1 MNLDALYPWLFA
13 IAAII
18 WLIITWQQNPSER
31 RIKRTPPPPPEP
43 PPFLPNDIAVEMLD
57 IGVMYVSADGVVLH
71 HNPALR
77 TVLRI
82 DGSVDGQT
90 IMSLVRDHQLDEF
103 VRDTVTK
110 RVNDE
115 MQLHQRN
122 PSRTMRVVARPMILP
137 NDDVVVMVLIRDVTQ
152 INQLERAR
160 RDMIVSISHELRTP
174 LAALKILSDTIA
186 SQPPPE
192 VAQRMAMRISD
203 EVDALTRLVE
213 DLHDLSQIE
222 AGRIALQ
229 YAQYDTVALIQQ
241 AIERS
246 APQATAHHITLQAT
260 YPDNLPAVM
269 VDRGRMAQVFL
280 NLLHNAVKF
289 TPDGGA
295 IRIEARV
302 VHLPEDRA
310 SLINLPAE
318 HPTGEWVL
326 LCIADNGVGIATEH
340 QQRIF
345 ERFYKV
351 DQARTRGSGTGLG
364 LAIVRHL
371 VEGHGGRVWLSSTVG
386 TGTTFYFTIPTA
398 QSNE

>member
-18 WLIITWQQNPSER
+18 WLVITWQQNPSER
-31 RIKRTPPPPPEP
+31 RIKRTPPPPAEP

-82 DGSVDGQT
+82 DGGVDGQT

-103 VRDTVTK
+103 VRDTATK

-137 NDDVVVMVLIRDVTQ
+137 NEDVVVMVLIRDVTQ

-174 LAALKILSDTIA
+174 LAALKILSDTIV

-246 APQATAHHITLQAT
+246 TPQANAHYITVQAT

-289 TPDGGA
+289 TPDHGA
-295 IRIEARV
+295 IRLDARV
-302 VHLPEDRA
+302 VHLPSDGA
-310 SLINLPAE
+310 AVTNLPAD
-318 HPTGEWVL
+318 HPPGEWML
-326 LCIADNGVGIATEH
+326 LSIADNGVGIPLEH
-340 QQRIF
+340 QHRIF

-386 TGTTFYFTIPTA
+386 YGTTFFFTIPTA

>member
-18 WLIITWQQNPSER
+18 WLIITWQQNPPER
-31 RIKRTPPPPPEP
+31 RSKRPPPPPPEP

-57 IGVMYVSADGVVLH
+57 IGVMYVAADGVVLH

-103 VRDTVTK
+103 VRDTATK

-295 IRIEARV
+295 IRIDARV
-302 VHLPEDRA
+302 VHLPEDRS

>member
-1 MNLDALYPWLFA
+1 MNFDALYPWVFTG
-13 IAAII
+13 AAII
-18 WLIITWQQNPSER
+18 WLLITWQQNPPER
-31 RIKRTPPPPPEP
+31 RATRTPPPPPEP

-82 DGSVDGQT
+82 EGTVDGQT

-103 VRDTVTK
+103 VRDTATK
-110 RVNDE
+110 RTNDE

-122 PSRTMRVVARPMILP
+122 PARSMRVVARPMVLP

-174 LAALKILSDTIA
+174 LAALKILSDTIV

-192 VAQRMAMRISD
+192 VAQKMALRISD

-229 YAQYDTVALIQQ
+229 YAQHDTIALIAQ
-241 AIERS
+241 AIERIR
-246 APQATAHHITLQAT
+246 PQADTHDIQIHAHHAG
-260 YPDNLPAVM
+260 DLPAVM
-269 VDRGRMAQVFL
+269 VDRGRLGQVLL

-289 TPDGGA
+289 TPDGGT
-295 IRIEARV
+295 IDVSARV
-302 VHLPEDRA
+302 VQ
-310 SLINLPAE
+310 LPAE
-318 HPTGEWVL
+318 SREVPGLPADHSDGEWVL
-326 LCIADNGVGIATEH
+326 FAIRDNGVGIAMEH
-340 QQRIF
+340 QARIF

-364 LAIVRHL
+364 LAIVRYL
-371 VEGHGGRVWLSSTVG
+371 VEGHGGRIWVSSTVG
-386 TGTTFYFTIPTA
+386 SGTTFFFTIPTA
-398 QSNE
+398 TP

>member
-18 WLIITWQQNPSER
+18 WLIITWQQNPPER
-31 RIKRTPPPPPEP
+31 RSKRPPPPPPEP

-57 IGVMYVSADGVVLH
+57 IGVMYVAADGVVLH

-82 DGSVDGQT
+82 DGGVDGQT

-103 VRDTVTK
+103 VRDTATK

-174 LAALKILSDTIA
+174 LAALKILSDTIV

-246 APQATAHHITLQAT
+246 APQATAHHITLHAS

-295 IRIEARV
+295 IRIDARV
-302 VHLPEDRA
+302 VHLPEVRS

>member
-1 MNLDALYPWLFA
+1 MSLDALYPWLFTT
-13 IAAII
+13 AAII
-18 WLIITWQQNPSER
+18 WLIITWQQNPPEQR
-31 RIKRTPPPPPEP
+31 AQRTPEIEPEP

-57 IGVMYVSADGVVLH
+57 IGVMYVSAEGVVLH

-82 DGSVDGQT
+82 DGAVDGQT

-103 VRDTVTK
+103 VRDTADK

-115 MQLHQRN
+115 MLFHQRN
-122 PSRTMRVVARPMILP
+122 PSRTMRVVARTMILP
-137 NDDVVVMVLIRDVTQ
+137 NDAVVVMVLIRDVTQ

-174 LAALKILSDTIA
+174 LAALKILSDTIV

-192 VAQRMAMRISD
+192 VAQRMAVRISD

-229 YAQYDTVALIQQ
+229 YAQNDCIAIIQQ

-246 APQATAHHITLQAT
+246 TLHAAAHQITVTAT
-260 YPDNLPAVM
+260 YPDDLPAVM

-289 TPDGGA
+289 TPDGGQ
-295 IRIEARV
+295 ITVQARV
-302 VHLPEDRA
+302 IQLPDETA
-310 SLINLPAE
+310 AVTNLPPD
-318 HPTGEWVL
+318 HPAGEWVL
-326 LCIADNGVGIATEH
+326 LSIADNGVGIANEH
-340 QQRIF
+340 QSRIF

-364 LAIVRHL
+364 LAIVRYL
-371 VEGHGGRVWLSSTVG
+371 VEGHGGRIWLRSTVG
-386 TGTTFYFTIPTA
+386 SGTTFYFTIPTE
-398 QSNE
+398 SP

>member
-18 WLIITWQQNPSER
+18 WLIITWQQNPPER
-31 RIKRTPPPPPEP
+31 RSKRPPPPPPEP

-57 IGVMYVSADGVVLH
+57 IGVMYVAADGVVLH

-103 VRDTVTK
+103 VRDTATK

-174 LAALKILSDTIA
+174 LAALKILSDTIV

-295 IRIEARV
+295 IRIDARV
-302 VHLPEDRA
+302 VHLPEDRS

>member
-18 WLIITWQQNPSER
+18 WLIITWQQNPPER
-31 RIKRTPPPPPEP
+31 RSKRPPPPPPEP

-57 IGVMYVSADGVVLH
+57 IGVMYVAADGVVLH

-82 DGSVDGQT
+82 DGGVDGQT

-103 VRDTVTK
+103 VRDTATK

-174 LAALKILSDTIA
+174 LAALKILSDTIV

-246 APQATAHHITLQAT
+246 APQATAHHITLHAS

-295 IRIEARV
+295 IRIDARV
-302 VHLPEDRA
+302 VHLPEDRS
-310 SLINLPAE
+310 SLINLTAE

>member
-18 WLIITWQQNPSER
+18 WLIITWQQNPPER
-31 RIKRTPPPPPEP
+31 RSKRPPPPPPEP

-57 IGVMYVSADGVVLH
+57 IGVMYVAADGVVLH

-103 VRDTVTK
+103 VRDTATK

-246 APQATAHHITLQAT
+246 APQATAHHITLHAS

-295 IRIEARV
+295 IRIDARV
-302 VHLPEDRA
+302 VHLPEDRS

-386 TGTTFYFTIPTA
+386 NGTSFYFTIPTA

>member
-18 WLIITWQQNPSER
+18 WLIITWQQNPPER
-31 RIKRTPPPPPEP
+31 RIKREAPSTPEP

-82 DGSVDGQT
+82 DGGVDGQT

-103 VRDTVTK
+103 VRDTATK

-122 PSRTMRVVARPMILP
+122 PSRTMRVVARPMVLP
-137 NDDVVVMVLIRDVTQ
+137 NEDVVVMVLIRDVTQ

-174 LAALKILSDTIA
+174 LAALKILSDTIV

-213 DLHDLSQIE
+213 DLHDLSQI
-222 AGRIALQ
+222 
-229 YAQYDTVALIQQ
+229 
-241 AIERS
+241 
-246 APQATAHHITLQAT
+246 
-260 YPDNLPAVM
+260 
-269 VDRGRMAQVFL
+269 
-280 NLLHNAVKF
+280 
-289 TPDGGA
+289 
-295 IRIEARV
+295 
-302 VHLPEDRA
+302 
-310 SLINLPAE
+310 
-318 HPTGEWVL
+318 
-326 LCIADNGVGIATEH
+326 
-340 QQRIF
+340 
-345 ERFYKV
+345 
-351 DQARTRGSGTGLG
+351 
-364 LAIVRHL
+364 
-371 VEGHGGRVWLSSTVG
+371 
-386 TGTTFYFTIPTA
+386 
-398 QSNE
+398 

>member
-18 WLIITWQQNPSER
+18 WLIITWQQNPPER
-31 RIKRTPPPPPEP
+31 RSSRPPPPPPEP

-57 IGVMYVSADGVVLH
+57 IGVMYVAADGVVLH

-103 VRDTVTK
+103 VRDTATK

-174 LAALKILSDTIA
+174 LTMVIGYT
-186 SQPPPE
+186 E
-192 VAQRMAMRISD
+192 VLARS
-203 EVDALTRLVE
+203 LTGT
-213 DLHDLSQIE
+213 DLHQIDE
-222 AGRIALQ
+222 IRANA
-229 YAQYDTVALIQQ
+229 
-241 AIERS
+241 S
-246 APQATAHHITLQAT
+246 
-260 YPDNLPAVM
+260 
-269 VDRGRMAQVFL
+269 RM
-280 NLLHNAVKF
+280 N
-289 TPDGGA
+289 
-295 IRIEARV
+295 
-302 VHLPEDRA
+302 
-310 SLINLPAE
+310 
-318 HPTGEWVL
+318 
-326 LCIADNGVGIATEH
+326 
-340 QQRIF
+340 
-345 ERFYKV
+345 
-351 DQARTRGSGTGLG
+351 
-364 LAIVRHL
+364 
-371 VEGHGGRVWLSSTVG
+371 
-386 TGTTFYFTIPTA
+386 IPL
-398 QSNE
+398 E

>member
-43 PPFLPNDIAVEMLD
+43 PPFLPNDSAVEMLD

-82 DGSVDGQT
+82 DGGVDGQT

>member
-18 WLIITWQQNPSER
+18 WLIITWQQNPPER
-31 RIKRTPPPPPEP
+31 RSKRPPPPPPEP

-57 IGVMYVSADGVVLH
+57 IGVMYVAADGVVLH

-103 VRDTVTK
+103 VRDTATK

-174 LAALKILSDTIA
+174 LAALKILSDTIV

-246 APQATAHHITLQAT
+246 APQATAHHITLHAS

-295 IRIEARV
+295 IRIDARV
-302 VHLPEDRA
+302 VHLPEDRS

>member
-18 WLIITWQQNPSER
+18 WLIITWQQNPPER
-31 RIKRTPPPPPEP
+31 RSKRPPPPPPEP

-57 IGVMYVSADGVVLH
+57 IGVMYVAADGVVLH

-103 VRDTVTK
+103 VRDTATK

-174 LAALKILSDTIA
+174 LAALKILSDTIV

-246 APQATAHHITLQAT
+246 APQATAHHITLHAS

-295 IRIEARV
+295 IRIDARV
-302 VHLPEDRA
+302 VHLPEDRP

>member
-18 WLIITWQQNPSER
+18 WLIITWQQNPPER

-82 DGSVDGQT
+82 DGGVDGQT

-103 VRDTVTK
+103 VRDTATK
-110 RVNDE
+110 QVNDE

-137 NDDVVVMVLIRDVTQ
+137 NEDVVVMVLIRDVTQ

-174 LAALKILSDTIA
+174 LAALKILSDTIV

-246 APQATAHHITLQAT
+246 TPQANAHHITVQAT
-260 YPDNLPAVM
+260 YPDTLPAVM

-289 TPDGGA
+289 TPDHGA
-295 IRIEARV
+295 IRVDARV
-302 VHLPEDRA
+302 VHLPSDSA
-310 SLINLPAE
+310 TLTNLPAD
-318 HPTGEWVL
+318 HPPGEWML
-326 LCIADNGVGIATEH
+326 LRIADNGVGIPLEH
-340 QQRIF
+340 QHRIF

-386 TGTTFYFTIPTA
+386 NGTTFYFTIPTA

>member
-31 RIKRTPPPPPEP
+31 RIKRTPPPPAEP

-82 DGSVDGQT
+82 DGGVDGQT

-103 VRDTVTK
+103 VRDTATK

-122 PSRTMRVVARPMILP
+122 PSRTMRVVARPMVLP
-137 NDDVVVMVLIRDVTQ
+137 NEDVVVMVLIRDVTQ

-174 LAALKILSDTIA
+174 LAALKILSDTIV

-246 APQATAHHITLQAT
+246 TPHANAHHITVQAT
-260 YPDNLPAVM
+260 YPDTLPTVM

-289 TPDGGA
+289 TPDHGA
-295 IRIEARV
+295 IHVDARV
-302 VHLPEDRA
+302 VHLPSDGA
-310 SLINLPAE
+310 AVTNLPAD
-318 HPTGEWVL
+318 HPPGEWML
-326 LCIADNGVGIATEH
+326 LSIADNGVGIPLEH
-340 QQRIF
+340 QHRIF

-386 TGTTFYFTIPTA
+386 NGTTFYFTIPTA

>member
-18 WLIITWQQNPSER
+18 WLIITWQQNPPER
-31 RIKRTPPPPPEP
+31 RTKRPPPPPPEP

-57 IGVMYVSADGVVLH
+57 IGVMYVAADGVVLH

-103 VRDTVTK
+103 VRDTATK

-174 LAALKILSDTIA
+174 LAALKILSDTIV

-246 APQATAHHITLQAT
+246 APQATAHHITLHAS

-295 IRIEARV
+295 IRIDARV
-302 VHLPEDRA
+302 VHLPEDRS

>member
-1 MNLDALYPWLFA
+1 MNLDALYPWLFTG
-13 IAAII
+13 AAII
-18 WLIITWQQNPSER
+18 WLVITWQQNPPER
-31 RIKRTPPPPPEP
+31 RSPRTTPPPPPEP

-57 IGVMYVSADGVVLH
+57 IGVMYVSSDGVVLH

-82 DGSVDGQT
+82 DGVVDGQT

-103 VRDTVTK
+103 VRDTAKK
-110 RVNDE
+110 RSNDE

-122 PSRTMRVVARPMILP
+122 PSRSMRVVARPMVLP
-137 NDDVVVMVLIRDVTQ
+137 SDDVVVMVLIRDVTQ

-174 LAALKILSDTIA
+174 LAALKILSDTIV

-192 VAQRMAMRISD
+192 IAQRMARRISD

-229 YAQYDTVALIQQ
+229 YAQHDTATLIAQ
-241 AIERS
+241 AIERIH
-246 APQATAHHITLQAT
+246 PQAETHHISIHAHHADDI
-260 YPDNLPAVM
+260 PPVM
-269 VDRGRMAQVFL
+269 VDRGRLGQVLL

-289 TPDGGA
+289 TPDGGS
-295 IRIEARV
+295 IDISARV
-302 VHLPEDRA
+302 
-310 SLINLPAE
+310 IQLPAE
-318 HPTGEWVL
+318 SADTAGIPIDHSEGEWVL
-326 LCIADNGVGIATEH
+326 FAIRDNGVGISQEH
-340 QQRIF
+340 QARIF

-364 LAIVRHL
+364 LAIVRYL
-371 VEGHGGRVWLSSTVG
+371 VEGHGGRIWLTSTVG
-386 TGTTFYFTIPTA
+386 SGTTFFFTIPTA
-398 QSNE
+398 TL

>member
-18 WLIITWQQNPSER
+18 WLIITWQQNPPER
-31 RIKRTPPPPPEP
+31 RSKRPPPPPPEP

-57 IGVMYVSADGVVLH
+57 IGVMYVAADGVVLH

-295 IRIEARV
+295 IRIDARV
-302 VHLPEDRA
+302 VHLPEDRS

-386 TGTTFYFTIPTA
+386 NGTSFYFTIPTA

>member
-18 WLIITWQQNPSER
+18 WLIITWQQNPPER
-31 RIKRTPPPPPEP
+31 RSKRPPPPPPEP

-57 IGVMYVSADGVVLH
+57 IGVMYVAADGVVLH

-174 LAALKILSDTIA
+174 LAALKILSDTIV

-246 APQATAHHITLQAT
+246 APQATAHHITLHAS

-295 IRIEARV
+295 IRIDARV
-302 VHLPEDRA
+302 VHLPEDRS

>member
-18 WLIITWQQNPSER
+18 WLIITWQQNPPER
-31 RIKRTPPPPPEP
+31 RSKRPPPPPPEP

-57 IGVMYVSADGVVLH
+57 IGVMYVAADGVVLH

-246 APQATAHHITLQAT
+246 APQATAHHITLHAS

-295 IRIEARV
+295 IRIDARV
-302 VHLPEDRA
+302 VHLPEDRS